1 MKKRALIF
9 LVIWLAGCSSI
20 KLSLSQQIRENGVY
34 VIQPLE
40 TADIYY
46 PQAKVITAATKKYM
60 LTDTLEQSV
69 LARLTDN
76 KENIY
81 ISPISKNLSLKD
93 AELIVFM
100 DPIAHELL
108 LSGDAVVFD
117 KRNKGF
123 TKRIR
128 CKFNR
133 CNGVVSSISFRF
145 RDGTEFYHKP
155 VAIVEM
161 DD

>member
-1 MKKRALIF
+1 MKTRAFIF

-20 KLSLSQQIRENGVY
+20 KLSQHFHENDVY
-34 VIQPLE
+34 VIQSLE
-40 TADIYY
+40 AADIYY
-46 PQAKVITAATKKYM
+46 PQAKVITAATKKYN

-69 LARLTDN
+69 LARFTNN

-81 ISPISKNLSLKD
+81 IRPISKYSSRED
-93 AELIVFM
+93 TELAVFM
-100 DPIAHELL
+100 DPITHELL
-108 LSGDAVVFD
+108 LSGDAVIFD
-117 KRNKGF
+117 KRSKRF
-123 TKRIR
+123 TKRIG